1 MFFIPLVMS
10 RTFSLMEY
18 ISVLFDQYFVI
29 LKVLHRLSLTI
40 NNAVYRLIAL
50 YTSPVQ
56 IYVVY
61 TQLSALKEKYCLW
74 CYIDRNRQFTIQFQ

>member
-1 MFFIPLVMS
+1 M
-10 RTFSLMEY
+10 
-18 ISVLFDQYFVI
+18 LFDQYFVI
-29 LKVLHRLSLTI
+29 LIVYLFTI